1 MWEQR
6 LGTADVKATNS
17 LGYLILH
24 IPRVICNP
32 YTRRHDCMPTE
43 LHLQKQPVEPIY
55 LRADDP
61 RQHHLGHTET
71 K

>member
-24 IPRVICNP
+24 IPRAIHNP
-32 YTRRHDCMPTE
+32 YKRRHGCVPTE
-43 LHLQKQPVEPIY
+43 LHLQKQSV
-55 LRADDP
+55 
-61 RQHHLGHTET
+61 GHI
-71 K
+71 